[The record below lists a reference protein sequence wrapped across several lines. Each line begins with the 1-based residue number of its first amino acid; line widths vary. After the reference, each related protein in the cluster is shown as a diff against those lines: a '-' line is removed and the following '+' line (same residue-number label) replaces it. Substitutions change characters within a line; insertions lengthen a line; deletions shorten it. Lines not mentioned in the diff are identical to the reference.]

1 MKNDLLG
8 KLWTMLYLET
18 DLSEES
24 LKDLCEKIVEVIELH
39 DNEEKNK
46 KN

>member
-1 MKNDLLG
+1 MKNELLG

-24 LKDLCEKIVEVIELH
+24 LKDLCEKIVEVMENH
-39 DNEEKNK
+39 DNEKKDK